1 MDVAR
6 SSQWRTLVPARAVL
20 LATLTLAGACTE
32 AIEDDAPRDRAERDV
47 EPVATSTAPA
57 DAPAEVTVCAGG
69 TYPTIAR
76 GLAAVADGGTVHVC
90 AGTYAER
97 LLLGRAVTLRGAGRD
112 ATIIDGGAGG
122 TTVVVDGVG
131 GTGGGIGGGGDGAGW
146 AVIEGVT
153 IRNGAAYAGGG
164 VRCRASRLRLA
175 ASALTGN
182 RATDDGGGLE
192 AQRCRLVFTDVR
204 FSDNHAG
211 HTTGAGGAAFL
222 VESEGSIRGVEIT
235 GNTAEMGGGVAI
247 QNGAVAVTDAS
258 FRGNRAYGAGGGM
271 FLRGSHTV
279 ERSVFADNIA
289 DGGGGLWAYGGAP
302 SFRHNQFTGNRASI
316 SGGGM
321 GITTGTPHLFDNTFT
336 GNTAE
341 ALGGALM
348 LGSTQP
354 VVDLLRVEGNNAGNK
369 GGGLYITSTR
379 GTFTRLAVRDNT
391 AGFQG
396 GGLYVAHDASTFD
409 TADVAA
415 NHARAGADIHQH
427 PPAPTVAAV
436 P

>member
-20 LATLTLAGACTE
+20 VVTLTLAGACTE
-32 AIEDDAPRDRAERDV
+32 AIEDDAPRDRGERDV
-47 EPVATSTAPA
+47 ERLPASGAAA
-57 DAPAEVTVCAGG
+57 DAPAEVNVCAGG
-69 TYPTIAR
+69 TYPTIAA

-90 AGTYAER
+90 AGTFAER
-97 LLLGRAVTLRGAGRD
+97 LQLDRAVTLRGAGRD
-112 ATIIDGGAGG
+112 ATIIDGGGAG
-122 TTVVVDGVG
+122 TTVVVDGVDVG
-131 GTGGGIGGGGDGAGW
+131 GAGW
-146 AVIEGVT
+146 ATIEGVT

-164 VRCRASRLRLA
+164 VRCRASRLRLL

-192 AQRCRLVFTDVR
+192 AQRCRLELANVR

-222 VESEGSIRGVEIT
+222 AESEGSIRGAEIT

-247 QNGAVAVTDAS
+247 QNGAVHVADAA

-279 ERSVFADNIA
+279 ERGVFTDNSA

-321 GITTGTPHLFDNTFT
+321 GVTTGTPHLFDNTFT
-336 GNTAE
+336 NNAAE
-341 ALGGALM
+341 ALGGAIM

-379 GTFTRLAVRDNT
+379 GRFTRLTVRDNT

-409 TADVAA
+409 AADVTA
-415 NHARAGADIHQH
+415 NHARAGADFHHH
-427 PPAPTVAAV
+427 PPTPTVAAV